1 MALNLEKYAQVGV
14 KIPVGFKWANLF
26 FPVHQMWEEKR
37 KKGIKAKQKTLPFN
51 LPVVPSGKIVF
62 LCLKC

>member
-37 KKGIKAKQKTLPFN
+37 KKNKSKPKNFTF
-51 LPVVPSGKIVF
+51 
-62 LCLKC
+62 